1 LKDEFMAETRGL
13 WLGNFSN
20 KYNGSIFQIDHAAND
35 EDALMQMKVDREL
48 KDAVAKHGEVQI
60 PESFED
66 QLAEKIEIAKRRVA
80 ARA

>member
-1 LKDEFMAETRGL
+1 
-13 WLGNFSN
+13 
-20 KYNGSIFQIDHAAND
+20 
-35 EDALMQMKVDREL
+35 MKVDREL